1 MYLGGFVGDKVKERE
16 WIEEKVKDWVTA
28 VEAVAEVY
36 RFVPQSAYAD
46 MQRALQQEWTFVQR
60 VVPNIEA
67 FFKPLENSIQSK
79 FFFGIIW
86 RNCE

>member
-60 VVPNIEA
+60 VVPNIDA
-67 FFKPLENSIQSK
+67 ILNL
-79 FFFGIIW
+79 
-86 RNCE
+86 

>member
-1 MYLGGFVGDKVKERE
+1 M
-16 WIEEKVKDWVTA
+16 KDWVTA

-46 MQRALQQEWTFVQR
+46 IQRALQQEWKFVQR

-67 FFKPLENSIQSK
+67 FLKPLENSIQSK
-79 FFFGIIW
+79 FFSELFGETANDPLRSWLSLPIKKG
-86 RNCE
+86 

>member
-28 VEAVAEVY
+28 VEAVAEVS
-36 RFVPQSAYAD
+36 RFVPQSAYAG

-67 FFKPLENSIQSK
+67 FF
-79 FFFGIIW
+79 
-86 RNCE
+86 